1 MNTILAYTLQDK
13 NDLCAIL
20 SRNGYVAT
28 AYNIVSTTENTCCG
42 KQWRIDYYNPK
53 EMQNKHIE
61 KLEKENVKLKSKCM
75 TCVYTDTPCIRSDY
89 SSKNGVCDHY
99 KNVFEENASLK
110 LKLEVLE
117 EQVPWKDIKCK
128 SEVIGKLSKAKEIIK
143 NLLQVIP
150 KENIEGIYEVTE
162 EAEQFLYDEVEE

>member
-1 MNTILAYTLQDK
+1 MNIIEVYTLQDK

-28 AYNIVSTTENTCCG
+28 AYNIVPMTESTCCG

-61 KLEKENVKLKSKCM
+61 KLEKENTKLKSECR
-75 TCVYTDTPCIRSDY
+75 TCVYTDTPCVRSDY

-99 KNVFEENASLK
+99 KNVFEENTKLK
-110 LKLEVLE
+110 LKLEALE
-117 EQVPWKDIKCK
+117 EQIPWKDIKDK
-128 SEVIGKLSKAKEIIK
+128 SEVIGKIIRAKEIIK
-143 NLLQVIP
+143 DLLHALP
-150 KENIEGIYEVTE
+150 KENIEGVYEVTT
-162 EAEQFLYDEVEE
+162 EAEQFLNSEE